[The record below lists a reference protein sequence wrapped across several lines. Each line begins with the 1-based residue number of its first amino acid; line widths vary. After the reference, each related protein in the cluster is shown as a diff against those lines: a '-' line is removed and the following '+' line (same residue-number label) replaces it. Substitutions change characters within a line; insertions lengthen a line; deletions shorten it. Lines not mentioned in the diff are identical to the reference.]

1 MGVFGNDLNWIIA
14 GVVAAIVLPGL
25 ALIGVPFVIAALIAA
40 VAFAGIVVLLSP
52 RKLFEGLNISAI
64 GKEKVA
70 FAQDL
75 LNDAVPAAARL
86 REAAGRIA
94 DKTVKDRV
102 LHLAA
107 ICEDVFAKVEANP
120 ANASAVRRFLSYY
133 VPRAAEVAEGYAVLE
148 DKHAPDPAKLA
159 EVAGVVEKL
168 EGAFVH
174 YADGLAD
181 SELGSLDIDLKLIQ
195 ASLKEDLGR

>member
-1 MGVFGNDLNWIIA
+1 MFANDLNWIVSGIA
-14 GVVAAIVLPGL
+14 AAIILPLL
-25 ALIGVPFVIAALIAA
+25 AWIGVPFWLAAVIAVI
-40 VAFAGIVVLLSP
+40 AFAGLVVLLSP
-52 RKLFEGLNISAI
+52 RKLFEGLNVAAI

-70 FAQDL
+70 FAQEL
-75 LNDAVPAAARL
+75 LTDAVPAAARL
-86 REAAGRIA
+86 REAAGKIG
-94 DKTVKDRV
+94 DKTVRDRV

-107 ICEDVFAKVEANP
+107 ICQEVFTKVEQNP
-120 ANASAVRRFLSYY
+120 GNASAVRRFLSYY

-148 DKHAPDPAKLA
+148 DKHAPDPAKLK
-159 EVAGVVEKL
+159 EVGDVIEKL

-195 ASLKEDLGR
+195 ASLKEDLGQ

>member
-1 MGVFGNDLNWIIA
+1 MFGNDLNWIVS
-14 GVVAAIVLPGL
+14 GVAAAIILPLL
-25 ALIGVPFVIAALIAA
+25 AWIGVPFWLAAVIAV
-40 VAFAGIVVLLSP
+40 VAFAGLVVLLSP
-52 RKLFEGLNISAI
+52 RKLFEGLNIAAI

-70 FAQDL
+70 FAQEL

-86 REAAGRIA
+86 REAAQKIT
-94 DKTVKDRV
+94 DKTVHDRV

-107 ICEDVFAKVEANP
+107 ICQDVFTKVEQNP
-120 ANASAVRRFLSYY
+120 GNASAVRRFLSYY

-148 DKHAPDPAKLA
+148 DKHAPDPAKLN
-159 EVAGVVEKL
+159 EVGDVIEKL

-181 SELGSLDIDLKLIQ
+181 SELGSLDVDLKLIQ
-195 ASLKEDLGR
+195 ASLKEDLGH

>member
-1 MGVFGNDLNWIIA
+1 MLGNDLNWIVS
-14 GVVAAIVLPGL
+14 GVAAAVILPLL
-25 ALIGVPFVIAALIAA
+25 AWIGVPFWLAAVIAV
-40 VAFAGIVVLLSP
+40 VAFAGLVVLLSP
-52 RKLFEGLNISAI
+52 RKLFEGLDITAI

-70 FAQDL
+70 FAQEL

-86 REAAGRIA
+86 REAAGKIT

-107 ICEDVFAKVEANP
+107 ICEDVFAKVEQNP
-120 ANASAVRRFLSYY
+120 GNASAVRRFLSYY

-148 DKHAPDPAKLA
+148 DKHAPDPAKLT
-159 EVAGVVEKL
+159 EVGDVIEKL

-181 SELGSLDIDLKLIQ
+181 SELGSLDVDLKLIQ